1 MKRVGQEILIV
12 PVPRSV
18 LPNLHQ
24 QPARG
29 TEGGS
34 AGSAASRL
42 KERSAMSILV
52 VEADPRMS
60 ELGSHQEFGDL
71 E

>member
-1 MKRVGQEILIV
+1 MKRVGQEIPEV
-12 PVPRSV
+12 SSSQ
-18 LPNLHQ
+18 LHR

-42 KERSAMSILV
+42 AERSAMRVLI